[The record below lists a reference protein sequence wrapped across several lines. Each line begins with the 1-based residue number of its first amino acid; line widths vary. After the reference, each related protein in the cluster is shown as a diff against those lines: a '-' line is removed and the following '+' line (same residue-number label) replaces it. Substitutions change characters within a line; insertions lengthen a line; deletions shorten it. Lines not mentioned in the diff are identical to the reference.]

1 MLEYNL
7 PRYLPSAEELPDSDE
22 TPVDNELQ
30 ELIPGLLKAILLILW
45 AERMDWLFAIDMG
58 IYYHPDKPPI
68 VPDGFLSLGVERF
81 YDEELRPSYVL
92 WDENVVP
99 TFVLEVVSQNYRKE
113 YTTKLNE
120 YEALGV
126 LYYVIYSSRRRRK
139 PHLEVHKLVNGKY
152 ELQEGNPVW
161 LPEIGLGIGC
171 ERGNYCGVTRE
182 WMYWYDQQ
190 GQRYLTPA
198 EQIKQ
203 ETQRAQ
209 QETQRAQQ
217 EAQRAQQEAQRAQQE
232 AQRAQQ
238 ETQRAQQEAQ
248 RAQQETQRA
257 QQETQRA
264 QQETQRAEVAE
275 QRVQQLTEQLRA
287 LGIDPDNLG

>member
-45 AERMDWLFAIDMG
+45 SERMDWLFAIDMG

-99 TFVLEVVSQNYRKE
+99 IFVLEVVSQNYRKE
-113 YTTKLNE
+113 YTTKLDE

-182 WMYWYDQQ
+182 WMYWYDEQ

-198 EQIKQ
+198 EQIKQETQRAQQETQRAQQEAQRAQQ

-238 ETQRAQQEAQ
+238 EAQ
-248 RAQQETQRA
+248 RAQQE
-257 QQETQRA
+257 EL
-264 QQETQRAEVAE
+264 
-275 QRVQQLTEQLRA
+275 RVQQLTEQLRA